1 MTMRKLALSAA
12 LAAGVLTGPAFAQ
25 QPQDQQKGYP
35 AGGLGD
41 AWFQNQP
48 STAGINNGYDPQA
61 QTYTVPGTPPYT
73 VPADPR
79 RANSPRY

>member
-1 MTMRKLALSAA
+1 MRKLAFFAA
-12 LAAGVLTGPAFAQ
+12 IAIGVVAAPAFAQ
-25 QPQDQQKGYP
+25 QPQEQQKGYP

-48 STAGINNGYDPQA
+48 STQGINNGYDAQA
-61 QTYTVPGTPPYT
+61 QTYTVPGTPPYM

-79 RANSPRY
+79 RANTPRY